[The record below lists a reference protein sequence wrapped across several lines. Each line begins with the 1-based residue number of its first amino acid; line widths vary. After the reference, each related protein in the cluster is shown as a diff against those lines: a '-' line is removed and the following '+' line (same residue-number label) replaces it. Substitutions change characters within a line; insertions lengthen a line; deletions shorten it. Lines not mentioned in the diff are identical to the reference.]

1 VLLFEP
7 DLVEIAEMAE
17 SMEEF
22 RVSPLEDS
30 AWAAA
35 TGPAMTGDN
44 GKFEPVAGFEIRGS
58 ETVRNPFGLPV

>member
-1 VLLFEP
+1 MVFEP

-17 SMEEF
+17 SIEEF
-22 RVSPLEDS
+22 RVSLEDS

-35 TGPAMTGDN
+35 TGPAMVGD
-44 GKFEPVAGFEIRGS
+44 KVESEPVAGFEFRGS